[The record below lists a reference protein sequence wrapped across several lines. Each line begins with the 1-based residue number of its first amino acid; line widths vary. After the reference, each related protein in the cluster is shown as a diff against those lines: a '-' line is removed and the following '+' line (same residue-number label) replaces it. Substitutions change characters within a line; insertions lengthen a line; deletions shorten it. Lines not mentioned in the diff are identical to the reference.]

1 MGNSTAS
8 AEAAPLVTPEVD
20 SGEETSSG
28 LEKRVVSQRPGGND
42 PFAYISAMIGG
53 SLWSKAATGKPASG
67 GKPKVLTQQQRDA
80 FTAEVGEK
88 LGKLHAMRRANEAKA
103 KQYKTLARSQTPKE
117 KPQADP
123 LAPKKKRKIPPA
135 AMTSLKIAR
144 KLEAI
149 TAGIMV
155 RIENLESLNMMLL
168 MGEINDV
175 SLGIMRDILDNA
187 KQMIAASGGEEAVQ
201 TLVDEYEEIMETI
214 QTQNEGIEEA
224 ANVDGLVNTLPMTNA
239 QFDEMLREYDD
250 VPDDVA
256 PPPPVAAAPGAKPVA
271 QRAVAVSSA
280 AGGGGGGG
288 LLKKKTAALLQ

>member
-1 MGNSTAS
+1 MGNNGSAS
-8 AEAAPLVTPEVD
+8 AEAAPLVIPEAD

-28 LEKRVVSQRPGGND
+28 IEKRMVAQRPGGHD

-53 SLWSKAATGKPASG
+53 SLWSKAATGKPAS

-88 LGKLHAMRRANEAKA
+88 LGKLHAMRRANEDKA
-103 KQYKTLARSQTPKE
+103 KQYKMLARSQTPKA

-123 LAPKKKRKIPPA
+123 HAPKKKRKIPPS
-135 AMTSLKIAR
+135 AMTSLKIVR

-149 TAGIMV
+149 TGGIMV

-168 MGEINDV
+168 MGEINEV

-201 TLVDEYEEIMETI
+201 TLVDEYEEVMETI

-256 PPPPVAAAPGAKPVA
+256 PPPPVAAAAAVKP
-271 QRAVAVSSA
+271 VAVSSA
-280 AGGGGGGG
+280 GGGSGGGG
-288 LLKKKTAALLQ
+288 LSKKKTLALLQ